1 MTVTNNASPFTV
13 QLTQRQRQK
22 LVTLLKDAS
31 VNVPLYRKLYAGLG
45 IGTTNDTIET
55 LLRRLPVLSKADLLA
70 TPTEERL
77 NRRYSEQKL
86 IAESTTGSTGQPFT
100 QHMETAYVRRRN
112 LRFLGALTATGYRP
126 WQRLM
131 LLTDR
136 FATSTRRGKRF
147 YEPVEQP
154 TNGIF
159 EAFQRI
165 RPAVLYGFTTPLRL
179 LAETILKSG
188 HPATGLN
195 LVISTAEM
203 LDPATRRTL
212 DAAFRCPVYDF
223 YGMTEMGLVAWQR
236 RGADGYILAT
246 RAVLT
251 EFIPSGADDDRY
263 RMYMTNLDLRAA
275 PVVRFDSGDLA
286 RIRCTATGPVITAI
300 EGRCI
305 DTVLGRDAVEI
316 SPYRITD
323 SLRDVPGVKRF
334 KVTQRELTN
343 FVVDLECAAALQQLA
358 TQRVVEVLTGLLGPG
373 LQVEFR
379 FIERLLADGA
389 RKFRP
394 VESRVSKQ

>member
-1 MTVTNNASPFTV
+1 MTVSNNESPFSA

-22 LVTLLKDAS
+22 LATLLDDVS
-31 VNVPLYRKLYAGLG
+31 VNVPLYRKRYAGLG
-45 IGTTNDTIET
+45 IGRSSNTIDV
-55 LLRRLPVLSKADLLA
+55 LRRLPILSKTDLLA
-70 TPTEERL
+70 TPADERL
-77 NRRYSEQKL
+77 NGRFSREQL

-100 QHMETAYVRRRN
+100 QYMESAYVRRRN
-112 LRFLGALTATGYRP
+112 WRFLGALTATGYRP

-136 FATSTRRGKRF
+136 YATSTRRGKRF
-147 YEPVEQP
+147 YVPVGQP

-159 EAFQRI
+159 DAFRCI

-179 LAETILKSG
+179 LAETILKTG
-188 HPATGLN
+188 HPATGLT
-195 LVISTAEM
+195 LVVSTAEM
-203 LDPATRRTL
+203 LDSATRRTL
-212 DAAFRCPVYDF
+212 EMAFRCPVYDF

-246 RAVLT
+246 NAVLT
-251 EFIPSGADDDRY
+251 EFIPSGANDDRY

-275 PVVRFDSGDLA
+275 PVIRFDSGDLA
-286 RIRCTATGPVITAI
+286 RIRQSATGPVISAI
-300 EGRCI
+300 EGRYI
-305 DTVLGRDAVEI
+305 DAVLGRNEVEI

-343 FVVDLECAAALQQLA
+343 FVVDLECAAALQQQA
-358 TQRVVEVLTGLLGPG
+358 TQRVVDVLTGLLGPG

-379 FIERLLADGA
+379 FMERLLTDGA

>member
-1 MTVTNNASPFTV
+1 
-13 QLTQRQRQK
+13 
-22 LVTLLKDAS
+22 
-31 VNVPLYRKLYAGLG
+31 
-45 IGTTNDTIET
+45 
-55 LLRRLPVLSKADLLA
+55 
-70 TPTEERL
+70 
-77 NRRYSEQKL
+77 
-86 IAESTTGSTGQPFT
+86 
-100 QHMETAYVRRRN
+100 
-112 LRFLGALTATGYRP
+112 
-126 WQRLM
+126 
-131 LLTDR
+131 
-136 FATSTRRGKRF
+136 
-147 YEPVEQP
+147 
-154 TNGIF
+154 
-159 EAFQRI
+159 
-165 RPAVLYGFTTPLRL
+165 
-179 LAETILKSG
+179 
-188 HPATGLN
+188 
-195 LVISTAEM
+195 
-203 LDPATRRTL
+203 
-212 DAAFRCPVYDF
+212 
-223 YGMTEMGLVAWQR
+223 
-236 RGADGYILAT
+236 
-246 RAVLT
+246 
-251 EFIPSGADDDRY
+251 
-263 RMYMTNLDLRAA
+263 MTNLDLRAA